1 MKKWVKWS
9 MIGAGSLIL
18 AFIILWGVLL
28 LFNYNIF
35 APKGWH
41 GQQYL
46 DNMGKPLTGWQ
57 TIDEKTYYF
66 DPSTGYKATGWL
78 ETEQG
83 RYRLDDSGSIR
94 TGWYSDGTGTYLLTP
109 EGKACTGWIQTD
121 RGDRFFEADGH
132 MAVGLLEL
140 PNGLYHFQADG
151 LPYEGW
157 FENRCYKQ
165 GKALTGWQEI
175 EGERCYFLPDGT
187 AAEGWQT
194 VNGSRYF
201 FSGGK
206 PYTGWFTDHEDRYYF
221 YENGI
226 MAVGEAEIDGV
237 TRFFTSTGKYVVLV
251 NFEHA
256 VPDDYVMDFA
266 EVEGHP
272 FDAQAA
278 DDLARLLA
286 AARAAGHPVY
296 INNTYR
302 SIAQQQRM
310 FDKRLYSYMAGGMD
324 EHTATLLITQSL
336 MLPGHSEHHL
346 GLAVDL
352 KCSNK
357 TYKWLEE
364 NGWQY
369 GFILRYPEGKT
380 DVTGI
385 IYEPWHFR
393 YVGREL
399 AKELYESGLTLEE
412 YMEQISLSTW
422 GGQ

>member
-1 MKKWVKWS
+1 MKKWIKWS
-9 MIGAGSLIL
+9 LIGTGSAVIAFMLLWSIL
-18 AFIILWGVLL
+18 LCFS
-28 LFNYNIF
+28 YNIF
-35 APKGWH
+35 APKGWQD
-41 GQQYL
+41 GCYL
-46 DNMGKPLTGWQ
+46 DNMGRPLTGWQ
-57 TIDEKTYYF
+57 TIDGKTYYF
-66 DPSTGYKATGWL
+66 AADGQRTDGWL

-83 RYRLDDSGSIR
+83 RYRLDENGVIQ
-94 TGWYSDGTGTYLLTP
+94 TGWFSDDSGTYLLKP
-109 EGKACTGWIQTD
+109 DGSVCTGWVETD
-121 RGDRFFEADGH
+121 QGNRYFDENGQMAVGLWELPGGLWHFEADGTPFEGWH
-132 MAVGLLEL
+132 EGRCYAKGKAYTDWQEVNGEL
-140 PNGLYHFQADG
+140 YYFFPDG
-151 LPYEGW
+151 L
-157 FENRCYKQ
+157 
-165 GKALTGWQEI
+165 
-175 EGERCYFLPDGT
+175 

-201 FSGGK
+201 FEGGK
-206 PYTGWFTDHEDRYYF
+206 PRTGWFTDHEDRYYF

-272 FDAQAA
+272 FDAAA
-278 DDLARLLA
+278 AEDLAALLA

-302 SIAQQQRM
+302 SVAQQQRM
-310 FDKRLYSYMAGGMD
+310 FDKRLYSYMAGGYD
-324 EHTATLLITQSL
+324 EYTATMIITESL

-357 TYKWLEE
+357 AYKWIAE

-380 DVTGI
+380 DVTGV

-393 YVGREL
+393 HVGQEL
-399 AKELYESGLTLEE
+399 AKELYESGLTMEE
-412 YMEQISLSTW
+412 YMEQITMSA
-422 GGQ
+422 GGGR